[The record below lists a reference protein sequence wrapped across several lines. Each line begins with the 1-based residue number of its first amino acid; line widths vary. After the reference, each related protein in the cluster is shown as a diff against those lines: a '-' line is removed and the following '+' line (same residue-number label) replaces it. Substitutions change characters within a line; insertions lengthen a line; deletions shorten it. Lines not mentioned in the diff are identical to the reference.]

1 MTLTRIVQVFLVFL
15 IRVLDSIPIACQNTN
30 LSPVLLSIM
39 FAFPIYQLSTFIFAL
54 LEDFC

>member
-1 MTLTRIVQVFLVFL
+1 MKLTQIVQVFLVVL

-30 LSPVLLSIM
+30 LPPVALSIM
-39 FAFPIYQLSTFIFAL
+39 FAFLIYQLSTFIFAL